1 MANNPPP
8 YSDITGISRAVMKD
22 NAQTSI
28 VNYDGNARPG
38 EMVVDLTVDPPSL
51 YIGNNAGQLT
61 TIFSGST
68 DYGNAN
74 VVNLLSSFGSNTIST
89 TGNVAVG
96 NLIYTETF
104 GSWYSNVT
112 QTIASNTVS
121 NISVNNSWYQQGIT
135 AVGNVW
141 TVAKTGTYN
150 IQISYQLTKTDA
162 GTDFAEAWLA
172 KNGTNV
178 ASTNTRL
185 RLTGAN
191 DYVIFALN
199 FVEDFAAGD
208 TFQLRWYSL
217 DPNIQLLA
225 IAAPT
230 NPARPAIPSVIVTC
244 VPVGA

>member
-1 MANNPPP
+1 MANPPPP

-22 NAQTSI
+22 NAQTTI
-28 VNYDGNARPG
+28 ANYDGNARPG
-38 EMVVDLTVDPPSL
+38 ELVANLTVDPPTL

-61 TIFSGST
+61 TVFSGATQS
-68 DYGNAN
+68 
-74 VVNLLSSFGSNTIST
+74 
-89 TGNVAVG
+89 
-96 NLIYTETF
+96 F

-112 QTIASNTVS
+112 QTIAANTVA
-121 NISVNNSWYQQGIT
+121 NISVNNFLYQQGVT

-141 TVAKTGTYN
+141 TVGYTGTYN
-150 IQISYQLTKTDA
+150 IQVSYQFTKTDG
-162 GTDFAEAWLA
+162 GTDFAESWIA
-172 KNGTNV
+172 KNGNNI
-178 ASTNTRL
+178 ANTNTRI

-199 FVEDFAAGD
+199 YVEDFTAGD

-225 IAAPT
+225 IPAPT

-244 VPVGA
+244 VPVGV

>member
-1 MANNPPP
+1 MANPPPP

-22 NAQTSI
+22 NAQTTI

-38 EMVVDLTVDPPSL
+38 ELVANLTVDPPTL

-61 TIFSGST
+61 TVFSGATQS
-68 DYGNAN
+68 
-74 VVNLLSSFGSNTIST
+74 
-89 TGNVAVG
+89 
-96 NLIYTETF
+96 F

-112 QTIASNTVS
+112 QTIAANTVA
-121 NISVNNSWYQQGIT
+121 NISVNNFLYQQGVT

-141 TVAKTGTYN
+141 TVGYTGTYN
-150 IQISYQLTKTDA
+150 IQVSYQFTKTDG
-162 GTDFAEAWLA
+162 GTDFAESWIA
-172 KNGTNV
+172 KNGNNI
-178 ASTNTRL
+178 ANTNTRI

-199 FVEDFAAGD
+199 YVEDFTAGD

-225 IAAPT
+225 IPAPT
-230 NPARPAIPSVIVTC
+230 NPDRPAIPSVIVTC
-244 VPVGA
+244 VPAGV